1 MSITPDF
8 LDELRLRLPVSEVVG
23 KRVSLTRHGRE
34 YTGLCPFHK
43 EKSPSFTV
51 SDEKGFYHCFGCG
64 AHGDVVRFVMETEAL
79 AFPDAVEKLAGLAGL
94 PPPPRGPRDAEKEE
108 KRATLHD
115 VLEAAAGWYESQLAA
130 AVGSTARDYLKG
142 RGLTPETIGE
152 FRLGFAPDRNSGLK
166 DALLARQ
173 FTEAQ
178 MLEAGLLVEPEGGG
192 ETRDKF
198 RGRVMFPITDPRG
211 RVVAFGGRA
220 MGDGKPKY
228 LNSPETPLF
237 RKGHLLYNLAR
248 ARPKARDAGTIIV
261 VEGYMDVIALD
272 QAGLG
277 YAVAPLGTALT
288 EDQLKLL
295 WRVAP
300 EPVLCFDGD
309 AAGTR
314 AAHRAMERALPMLA
328 PGISLRFA
336 FLPSGEDPDTLVR
349 RNGPEAMTGLLKSAR
364 PLTDV
369 LWDARFSA
377 VAADTPERRAGLERE
392 IGKVVSEIRDPKIRD
407 YYRADLNARLAER
420 LNAGRRTQ
428 LGGGMGGSAPLR
440 PRDKFQSYRSY
451 GASRE
456 MTQQFAAQGSR
467 PNFVIREKL
476 LVLTVVNH
484 PEILGR
490 YSEDFMSIDFST
502 PDLDKLR
509 AEILGIAAHSSA
521 LDTGAVRRHFQQRGL
536 GGLLGWLEG
545 QESLKNE
552 WFAWPGAAIEDVE
565 RGWLHVLSRHRKAR
579 TLRSELDRAT
589 KALAA
594 DMTDEAYE
602 RFLAVKAEMDA
613 LEGDEASL
621 EGYGVPSGR
630 EASI

>member
-8 LDELRLRLPVSEVVG
+8 LDELRMRLPVSDVVG

-43 EKSPSFTV
+43 EKTPSFTV
-51 SDEKGFYHCFGCG
+51 NDEKAFYHCFGCG
-64 AHGDVVRFVMETEAL
+64 AHGDVVKFVMETEAL
-79 AFPDAVEKLAGLAGL
+79 PFPDAVEKLASLAGL
-94 PPPPRGPRDAEKEE
+94 QPPPRGHQDPEKT
-108 KRATLHD
+108 KQRATLHD
-115 VLEAAAGWYESQLAA
+115 VLEATAGWYESQLATSLGTA
-130 AVGSTARDYLKG
+130 ARDYLTG
-142 RGLTPETIGE
+142 RGLTPETIRA
-152 FRLGFAPDRNSGLK
+152 FRLGFAPDRQTALK
-166 DALLARQ
+166 DALLARH

-178 MLEAGLLVEPEGGG
+178 MLEAGLLVEPEDGG

-198 RGRVMFPITDPRG
+198 RGRIMFPITDPRG

-248 ARPKARDAGTIIV
+248 ARSSSRDVGTVLV

-272 QAGLG
+272 QAGFG
-277 YAVAPLGTALT
+277 NAVAPLGTALT

-295 WRVAP
+295 WRLAP

-309 AAGTR
+309 QAGLR

-328 PGISLRFA
+328 PGTSLRFA
-336 FLPSGEDPDTLVR
+336 FLPEGEDPDTLVR
-349 RNGPEAMTGLLKSAR
+349 RYGADAMGTLISSAR

-369 LWDARFSA
+369 LWEARFRD
-377 VAADTPERRAGLERE
+377 VPVDTPERRAGLERE
-392 IGKVVSEIRDPKIRD
+392 IDKVIREIRDPKIRD
-407 YYRADLNARLAER
+407 YYRADLAARLSDRIAEMRRPAQNRGRERPGR
-420 LNAGRRTQ
+420 LRQ
-428 LGGGMGGSAPLR
+428 P
-440 PRDKFQSYRSY
+440 DKFTAYRHHSL
-451 GASRE
+451 SRE
-456 MTQQFAAQGSR
+456 MSQQFAALGSE
-467 PNFVIREKL
+467 PNLARREKL

-484 PEILGR
+484 PEILDR
-490 YSEDFMSIDFST
+490 YSEDFSSIDFAT

-521 LDTGAVRRHFQQRGL
+521 LDTGAIRRHFQQRGL
-536 GGLLGWLEG
+536 GGLMDWLEG

-552 WFAWPGAAIEDVE
+552 WFAWPVAAAEDAE
-565 RGWLHVLSRHRKAR
+565 RGWLHVLNRHRKAKA
-579 TLRSELDRAT
+579 LRSELDRVT
-589 KALAA
+589 KALAD
-594 DMTDEAYE
+594 DMTDEAYD

-613 LEGDEASL
+613 LEGEEANL
-621 EGYGVPSGR
+621 EGYGIPSGR
-630 EASI
+630 EASA

>member
-23 KRVSLTRHGRE
+23 KRVNLTRHGRE

-43 EKSPSFTV
+43 EKTPSFTV

-64 AHGDVVRFVMETEAL
+64 AHGDVVKFVMETEAL
-79 AFPDAVEKLAGLAGL
+79 AFPDAVERLAGLAGL
-94 PPPPRGPRDAEKEE
+94 PPPPRGPRDEEKEQ

-115 VLEAAAGWYESQLAA
+115 VLEAAAGWYESQLAG
-130 AVGSTARDYLKG
+130 AVGHAAADYLKG
-142 RGLTPETIGE
+142 RGLKPETIGE
-152 FRLGFAPDRNSGLK
+152 FRLGFAPDRNTGLK

-173 FTEAQ
+173 VTEAQ

-198 RGRVMFPITDPRG
+198 RGRVMFPIADPKG

-228 LNSPETPLF
+228 LNSPETPVF
-237 RKGHLLYNLAR
+237 RKGHLLYNLNR
-248 ARPKARDAGTIIV
+248 ARPKAQQAGTIII

-277 YAVAPLGTALT
+277 HAVAPLGTALT

-309 AAGTR
+309 EAGVR

-328 PGISLRFA
+328 PGVSLRFA

-349 RNGPEAMTGLLKSAR
+349 RNGPEAMANLVSAAR

-369 LWDARFSA
+369 LWDARF
-377 VAADTPERRAGLERE
+377 AAMSIDTPERRAGVERE
-392 IGKVVSEIRDPKIRD
+392 IEKTIREINDPKIRD
-407 YYRADLNARLAER
+407 YYRSDLRSRLEARLD
-420 LNAGRRTQ
+420 AGRQTAPRR
-428 LGGGMGGSAPLR
+428 GMEPLR
-440 PRDKFQSYRSY
+440 RAGKFQSYRSF

-456 MTQQFAAQGSR
+456 FAQQFAARGSG
-467 PNFVIREKL
+467 PNFTIREKL
-476 LVLTVVNH
+476 LVLTVVNY
-484 PEILGR
+484 PEILER
-490 YSEDFMSIDFST
+490 YSEDFMGIDFST
-502 PDLDKLR
+502 TDLDKIR
-509 AEILGIAAHSSA
+509 AEILGIAAHSTA
-521 LDTGAVRRHFQQRGL
+521 LDTGAIRRHFQQRGL

-545 QESLKNE
+545 QDSLKSE
-552 WFAWPGAAIEDVE
+552 WFAWPGAAMEDVE

-579 TLRSELDRAT
+579 ALKSELDRAT

-594 DMTDEAYE
+594 DMTEQAYE